1 MLEALIHRLVLQ
13 VAHADALEH
22 DSPIQPASRGTP
34 GIPGR
39 ALVAGMFYRIV
50 VRAERKIITPQLWTL
65 LEW

>member
-13 VAHADALEH
+13 LAHADALEH
-22 DSPIQPASRGTP
+22 DSPIQPASRGAP

-39 ALVAGMFYRIV
+39 ALVTGMFYRII
-50 VRAERKIITPQLWTL
+50 VRAERKNHNAQLWTL